1 MTEQS
6 NVINIDGKEYKQE
19 DLSVEQI
26 RLVSKIAKYQKQSND
41 LKDAFEDANILQ
53 QQYLQSLKTSLGNA
67 ETTKAMEKA
76 SEVKAQID
84 THEAVCAERWKE
96 TILRIKRIEHI
107 LIGTAG
113 TMLLF
118 MASIILK

>member
-1 MTEQS
+1 MTEQT

-53 QQYLQSLKTSLGNA
+53 QQYLQSLKTSLSND
-67 ETTKAMEKA
+67 EITTAMENSKA
-76 SEVKAQID
+76 S
-84 THEAVCAERWKE
+84 
-96 TILRIKRIEHI
+96 
-107 LIGTAG
+107 
-113 TMLLF
+113 
-118 MASIILK
+118 

>member
-53 QQYLQSLKTSLGNA
+53 QQYLQALKTSLGND
-67 ETTKAMEKA
+67 ETTQAMENTKA
-76 SEVKAQID
+76 S
-84 THEAVCAERWKE
+84 
-96 TILRIKRIEHI
+96 
-107 LIGTAG
+107 
-113 TMLLF
+113 
-118 MASIILK
+118 

>member
-1 MTEQS
+1 MTEQT

-53 QQYLQSLKTSLGNA
+53 QQYLQALKTSLGNA
-67 ETTKAMEKA
+67 ETTQAMENSKA
-76 SEVKAQID
+76 S
-84 THEAVCAERWKE
+84 
-96 TILRIKRIEHI
+96 
-107 LIGTAG
+107 
-113 TMLLF
+113 
-118 MASIILK
+118 

>member
-6 NVINIDGKEYKQE
+6 NVINIDGKQYKQE

-53 QQYLQSLKTSLGNA
+53 QQYLQSLKTSLSND
-67 ETTKAMEKA
+67 ETTKAMENSKA
-76 SEVKAQID
+76 S
-84 THEAVCAERWKE
+84 
-96 TILRIKRIEHI
+96 
-107 LIGTAG
+107 
-113 TMLLF
+113 
-118 MASIILK
+118 

>member
-53 QQYLQSLKTSLGNA
+53 QQYLQALKTSLSND
-67 ETTKAMEKA
+67 ETTTAMENSKA
-76 SEVKAQID
+76 S
-84 THEAVCAERWKE
+84 
-96 TILRIKRIEHI
+96 
-107 LIGTAG
+107 
-113 TMLLF
+113 
-118 MASIILK
+118 

>member
-6 NVINIDGKEYKQE
+6 NVINIDGKEYKQS

-53 QQYLQSLKTSLGNA
+53 QQYLQALKTSLSND
-67 ETTKAMEKA
+67 ETTKSMENTKA
-76 SEVKAQID
+76 S
-84 THEAVCAERWKE
+84 
-96 TILRIKRIEHI
+96 
-107 LIGTAG
+107 
-113 TMLLF
+113 
-118 MASIILK
+118 

>member
-1 MTEQS
+1 MTEQT

-53 QQYLQSLKTSLGNA
+53 QQYLEALKISLSNN
-67 ETTKAMEKA
+67 ETTTAMENTKA
-76 SEVKAQID
+76 S
-84 THEAVCAERWKE
+84 
-96 TILRIKRIEHI
+96 
-107 LIGTAG
+107 
-113 TMLLF
+113 
-118 MASIILK
+118 

>member
-26 RLVSKIAKYQKQSND
+26 RLVSKVAKYQKQSND

-53 QQYLQSLKTSLGNA
+53 QQYLQSLKTSLSND
-67 ETTKAMEKA
+67 ETVERMEN
-76 SEVKAQID
+76 SRV
-84 THEAVCAERWKE
+84 
-96 TILRIKRIEHI
+96 
-107 LIGTAG
+107 
-113 TMLLF
+113 
-118 MASIILK
+118 S

>member
-26 RLVSKIAKYQKQSND
+26 RLVSKIAKYQKQSNE

-53 QQYLQSLKTSLGNA
+53 QQYLQALKTSLSND
-67 ETTKAMEKA
+67 ETTTAMENTKA
-76 SEVKAQID
+76 S
-84 THEAVCAERWKE
+84 
-96 TILRIKRIEHI
+96 
-107 LIGTAG
+107 
-113 TMLLF
+113 
-118 MASIILK
+118 